1 METQK
6 RAIITQQKI
15 KRLEQENNIYKQRLL
30 EIAQF
35 NSIKQELDQY
45 LRRNDIKNVIEIQ
58 SSGSVSSNSSSASVK
73 TEHMNG
79 STPAITGKLLDFSN
93 NHSENT
99 NGNGKNIN

>member
-1 METQK
+1 M
-6 RAIITQQKI
+6 
-15 KRLEQENNIYKQRLL
+15 
-30 EIAQF
+30 
-35 NSIKQELDQY
+35 
-45 LRRNDIKNVIEIQ
+45 IEIQ